1 MDELSHYNFTMETLL
16 TKTYKEIDILVDAA
30 KKIKERK
37 AKAGIPTDANS
48 QILASLFGGGVPS
61 SKSSGRK
68 KK

>member
-48 QILASLFGGGVPS
+48 QILASLFGGGPPP
-61 SKSSGRK
+61 KNSGRK